1 MTETRIFEN
10 NENNETIEIDAIDAI
25 LEQNDSSTRTGEEGE
40 GAGAGVGVEEQGKGK
55 RRKNPAA
62 KSGTSGKAK
71 ASQNPEERE
80 IERDLLKRQKELT
93 EEKIDELTAKN
104 RIDNKEFTRADVVL
118 MTLLD
123 SAYMQGACADWPDI
137 RELSRNALL
146 ELMRTIT
153 GFESYKIVSKVVNF
167 YDRYVINVEHSVGAR
182 KRLAFFLSDL
192 IGGMLEN
199 ETYRKVFMEEHFRHD
214 PKVLEIVVRG
224 TLLDRI
230 ATPNALTICGY
241 CFENEIIQ
249 TDLYRQRFAEYKLHV
264 EEICAIEQMKERKR
278 KEEER
283 AQAQARAKEKE
294 KVKALSSEALAK
306 AGGRE

>member
-1 MTETRIFEN
+1 MTETRFF
-10 NENNETIEIDAIDAI
+10 ENNETIEINEIAAIDAL

-40 GAGAGVGVEEQGKGK
+40 GAGAEEQGKGK
-55 RRKNPAA
+55 RRKNPAG
-62 KSGTSGKAK
+62 KSGKAK
-71 ASQNPEERE
+71 VSRDPEERK

-167 YDRYVINVEHSVGAR
+167 YDRYVINVEHSVEAR

-224 TLLDRI
+224 TLLDKI
-230 ATPNALTICGY
+230 ATPNSLAICGY

-249 TDLYRQRFAEYKLHV
+249 TDLYRQRFAEYKLCV
-264 EEICAIEQMKERKR
+264 EEICAIQQMKERKR

-283 AQAQARAKEKE
+283 ARAREQERVKQ
-294 KVKALSSEALAK
+294 KALSSEVLAK

>member
-1 MTETRIFEN
+1 MTETRFF
-10 NENNETIEIDAIDAI
+10 ENNETIEINAIDAIDAI
-25 LEQNDSSTRTGEEGE
+25 LEQNDSSTLTREGE
-40 GAGAGVGVEEQGKGK
+40 GEGVEEQGKGK
-55 RRKNPAA
+55 RRKNPA
-62 KSGTSGKAK
+62 GKAK
-71 ASQNPEERE
+71 VSRDPEERE
-80 IERDLLKRQKELT
+80 IKRDLLKRQKELT

-104 RIDNKEFTRADVVL
+104 RIDNKEFSRADVVL

-137 RELSRNALL
+137 RELCRNALL

-167 YDRYVINVEHSVGAR
+167 YDRYVINVEHSVEAR

-224 TLLDRI
+224 TLLDKI
-230 ATPNALTICGY
+230 ATPNSLAICGY

-249 TDLYRQRFAEYKLHV
+249 TDLYRQRFAEYKLCV
-264 EEICAIEQMKERKR
+264 EEICAIQQMKERKR

-283 AQAQARAKEKE
+283 AQAQARAREQERVKEKEKE
-294 KVKALSSEALAK
+294 KVKEKALSSEVLAK